1 MNALPLHAGEK
12 FGRLTVLDILPAV
25 RIGNQSVRQI
35 GVRCDCGQH
44 AAVRPTDLV
53 RGKTKSCGCLQ
64 REKASNSGKLRRKA
78 PGEAAT
84 NCVFNSY
91 KQAARSRS
99 LPFELSREQVAG
111 LIFDTCRYCGCGPQ
125 NLMSRK
131 TGMFGAIRYNGID
144 RVDNSEG
151 YTVKNC
157 VTACEMCNKAK
168 RTMDAA
174 DFIVWVN
181 RVHDHMQ
188 HSPFTK

>member
-1 MNALPLHAGEK
+1 MIKLATGQRFE
-12 FGRLTVLDILPAV
+12 RLTVLRELPRTV
-25 RIGNQSVRQI
+25 SGGQSIRQ
-35 GVRCDCGQH
+35 VEVVCDCGNT
-44 AAVRPTDLV
+44 AVTRPTSLI

-64 REKASNSGKLRRKA
+64 KEKASDSGKLRRKA

-91 KQAARSRS
+91 KQAASSRS
-99 LPFELSREQVAG
+99 LPFELSREQVTG